1 MHTPG
6 LLVIDACL
14 ERRCELVQRAG
25 AGREKAKGIVVRATD
40 GHRAHDG
47 IRTLCPEPQRPGAM
61 AALFGLAIDHRP
73 FMQAEAAVE
82 RRAGRDCP
90 AEPQAEIQTA
100 SLRCVGQGHPHEPI
114 SASQET
120 AVSDEF
126 VRLGQRDAGAR
137 RPTSDGREAE
147 RIIGEE
153 KIFDGIALALLRPR
167 PTGLDE
173 SIRTGLM
180 RGASC
185 PPFRGTEH
193 DLTGGHDAQS
203 KRR

>member
-1 MHTPG
+1 
-6 LLVIDACL
+6 
-14 ERRCELVQRAG
+14 
-25 AGREKAKGIVVRATD
+25 
-40 GHRAHDG
+40 
-47 IRTLCPEPQRPGAM
+47 M

-73 FMQAEAAVE
+73 FMQAEAAVK
-82 RRAGRDCP
+82 RWARGDCP
-90 AEPQAEIQTA
+90 TEPQAEIQTA
-100 SLRCVGQGHPHEPI
+100 SLRRVGQGHPHESI
-114 SASQET
+114 RASQEA
-120 AVSDEF
+120 AVSDKL

-180 RGASC
+180 RRATG

-193 DLTGGHDAQS
+193 DLTGRHDAQS